1 MHLQNRT
8 PQTDLL
14 RPKQAAAYLNIHRVT
29 LHRLS
34 ERDPKFPRKIKA
46 SERLCYYR
54 KSDLDAWL
62 VSREV

>member
-1 MHLQNRT
+1 MIKRN
-8 PQTDLL
+8 PDLL
-14 RPKQAAAYLNIHRVT
+14 RPQEAASFLGIAENT
-29 LHRLS
+29 LYRWK
-34 ERDPKFPRKIKA
+34 RRYPDFPKTIKA